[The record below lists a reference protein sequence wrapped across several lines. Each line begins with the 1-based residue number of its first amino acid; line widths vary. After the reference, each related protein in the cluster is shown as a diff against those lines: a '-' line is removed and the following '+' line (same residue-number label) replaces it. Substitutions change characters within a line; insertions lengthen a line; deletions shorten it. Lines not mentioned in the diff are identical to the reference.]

1 MWRYLWHEGCSMTW
15 ALVYLWLSSGEC
27 EAHGH
32 FTQHQYCINA
42 KVKAN
47 PERVPDAMVC
57 VHVKD

>member
-1 MWRYLWHEGCSMTW
+1 MTW

-32 FTQHQYCINA
+32 FTQYQYCINA

-57 VHVKD
+57 VQVKE